1 METSQTILTAKNL
14 SLGYRKANKI
24 KHVADQISFSLEKGK
39 LTCLLG
45 PNGVGKS
52 TLIKTIMGQVPAI
65 SGNIFL
71 NGKPIGNFSQKAISQ
86 KISVVLTEKIT
97 TGSLTVRQMVE
108 LGRIPHTGWLGRLSE
123 NDQQKVD
130 KAIQTT
136 HIAYIENNPLSEL
149 SDGQLQ
155 KAMIARALAQDGE
168 ILILDEPTAH
178 LDLVNRFEIMRL
190 LRKIA
195 LEENKAV
202 LVVTHDLEIAIQ
214 TADQFW
220 LMQCANPLVTGSPE
234 DLIIQ
239 EKLNL
244 LLPTDNL
251 IFDKVSGKVQEIN
264 VFEYPVI
271 HGPQEI
277 VEWFKLAL
285 RKNKLSINKKGIEIS
300 LFEAPFKGT
309 IQFQEETVK
318 FESIEEGIH
327 LIKTLISKDTQ
338 ASTERDF

>member
-1 METSQTILTAKNL
+1 MQASQPILAASNL
-14 SLGYRKANKI
+14 SLGYLKSKQI
-24 KHVADQISFSLEKGK
+24 KPIADQISFSLEKGK

-45 PNGVGKS
+45 PNGIGKS
-52 TLIKTIMGQVPAI
+52 TLIKTIMGQIPAI

-71 NGKPIGNFSQKAISQ
+71 NGKPIENLSQKVLSQ

-97 TGSLTVRQMVE
+97 TGTLTVGQMVE
-108 LGRIPHTGWLGRLSE
+108 LGRIPHTGWLGRLSDK
-123 NDQQKVD
+123 DQQKVE

-136 HIAYIENNPLSEL
+136 HISYIENSPLSEL

-178 LDLVNRFEIMRL
+178 LDLVNRHEIMRL

-195 LEENKAV
+195 VEENKAV

-220 LMQCANPLVTGSPE
+220 LMQCGSPLVTGSPE

-239 EKLNL
+239 DKLNL
-244 LLPTDNL
+244 LLPTDKL
-251 IFDKVSGKVQEIN
+251 IFDKVSGKVQEID
-264 VFEYPVI
+264 VFKYPAI

-277 VEWFKLAL
+277 VDWFKLAL
-285 RKNKLSINKKGIEIS
+285 RKNKLDIS
-300 LFEAPFKGT
+300 TTGLIISFQSAPFKGT
-309 IQFQEETVK
+309 LKFEESIAN
-318 FESIEEGIH
+318 FESIEEGII
-327 LIKTLISKDTQ
+327 LLKTRFGESIQ
-338 ASTERDF
+338 

>member
-1 METSQTILTAKNL
+1 MQASQPILAASNL
-14 SLGYRKANKI
+14 SLGYQKSKQTKPI
-24 KHVADQISFSLEKGK
+24 ADQISFSLEKGK

-52 TLIKTIMGQVPAI
+52 TLIKTIMGQIPAI
-65 SGNIFL
+65 SGSIFL
-71 NGKPIGNFSQKAISQ
+71 NGKPIENFSQKALSQ

-97 TGSLTVRQMVE
+97 TGTLNVRQMVE
-108 LGRIPHTGWLGRLSE
+108 LGRIPHTGWLGRLSGK
-123 NDQQKVD
+123 DQQKVE

-136 HIAYIENNPLSEL
+136 HISYIEKSPLSEL

-168 ILILDEPTAH
+168 VLILDEPTAH
-178 LDLVNRFEIMRL
+178 LDLVNRYEIMRL

-220 LMQCANPLVTGSPE
+220 LMQCGNPLVTGSPE

-244 LLPTDNL
+244 LLPTDKL
-251 IFDKVSGKVQEIN
+251 IFDKVSGKVQELD
-264 VFEYPVI
+264 VFEYPVF

-277 VEWFKLAL
+277 VDWFKLAL
-285 RKNKLSINKKGIEIS
+285 RKNKLDISKTGLIIS
-300 LFEAPFKGT
+300 LQLAPFKGT
-309 IQFQEETVK
+309 LQIEETTEN
-318 FESIEEGIH
+318 FESIEEGI
-327 LIKTLISKDTQ
+327 LLLKTRFGKGFQ
-338 ASTERDF
+338 